1 MFKLLHLKL
10 ASNNN
15 FTSGV
20 SVLKDYLVLSQIIST
35 RAKLNPKLYAELQ
48 HVYGDSLA
56 ISNFEVD
63 AELSHGFLAFLQ
75 NRFQEL
81 NGSHDHL
88 VQSVTEVL
96 AITNSTN
103 NK

>member
-1 MFKLLHLKL
+1 MYKLLHLKL
-10 ASNNN
+10 ASNSN
-15 FTSGV
+15 FTTGV
-20 SVLKDYLVLSQIIST
+20 SVLKDYLVLSQIISP
-35 RAKLNPKLYAELQ
+35 RAKLHPKLYAELQ

-56 ISNFEVD
+56 ISNFEVEV
-63 AELSHGFLAFLQ
+63 ELSQGFLAFLQ
-75 NRFQEL
+75 SRFQEL

-96 AITNSTN
+96 GITSSTV

>member
-1 MFKLLHLKL
+1 MYKLLHLKL
-10 ASNNN
+10 ASNPS

-20 SVLKDYLVLSQIIST
+20 SVLKDYLVLSQIISP
-35 RAKLNPKLYAELQ
+35 RAKLNPKLYLELQ

-63 AELSHGFLAFLQ
+63 AELSQGFLAFLQ
-75 NRFQEL
+75 IHFQEL

-96 AITNSTN
+96 GILSSTS